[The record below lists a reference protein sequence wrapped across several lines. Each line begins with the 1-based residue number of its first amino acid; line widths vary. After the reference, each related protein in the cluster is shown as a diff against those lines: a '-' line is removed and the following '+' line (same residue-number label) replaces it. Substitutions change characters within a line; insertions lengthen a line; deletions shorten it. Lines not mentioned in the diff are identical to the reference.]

1 MGPNMGKA
9 SCKERSDKVREIVVG
24 LGSDE
29 EEEGKQNK
37 SKDGII
43 CVKGGCTGCFINL
56 VIWFS
61 LSSSSVP
68 VSKQELK
75 RGGLME
81 RKGMNEYLQKCIGER
96 QVQWRCMFLLQS
108 MGQKKCFQLCGLER
122 MFLRLLRERA

>member
-37 SKDGII
+37 SQDGII
-43 CVKGGCTGCFINL
+43 CVKGGCTGSFIYL

-61 LSSSSVP
+61 LSSFSVP
-68 VSKQELK
+68 VSKQALK
-75 RGGLME
+75 
-81 RKGMNEYLQKCIGER
+81 QVVSWGER
-96 QVQWRCMFLLQS
+96 
-108 MGQKKCFQLCGLER
+108 E
-122 MFLRLLRERA
+122 